1 MKTGRRRNLRRRRAS
16 VHRTP
21 LWITAALLALAVVVT
36 AFHVGRRYS
45 VSHAEPG
52 PARYTVPGTAE
63 RSFWRDPFARLSGP
77 DLPVVEVAIVIDDLG
92 ASLPNALELIDISP
106 KFTLAVLPWQ
116 GASEEI
122 LAEARARGVETIL
135 HQPMEPH
142 ARQPRRIEGML
153 LRRMSAGE
161 IRAVLTENLDRYP
174 GIAGINNHMGSAFT
188 EDRRAMD
195 AVMKVLAERGL
206 VFLDSMTTA
215 RSVGADAA
223 RAARGGSSRPSSPR
237 SFSSA
242 KSNFWKAFPILRS
255 RMSCLALSRW
265 PMAWKTA
272 RADWRRSSSR
282 CTARARCSVSCWRF
296 RSAAERA
303 SRSCFIPA
311 DDRAAALSIP
321 ASSPFRSS
329 SKACCRP
336 ASASS
341 RA

>member
-63 RSFWRDPFARLSGP
+63 PSFWRDPFARLSGP

-223 RAARGGSSRPSSPR
+223 RAARLEFYRR
-237 SFSSA
+237 DVFLD
-242 KSNFWKAFPILRS
+242 NE
-255 RMSCLALSRW
+255 
-265 PMAWKTA
+265 KTTSYM
-272 RADWRRSSSR
+272 DGMWRRFR
-282 CTARARCSVSCWRF
+282 RRARRQG
-296 RSAAERA
+296 RA
-303 SRSCFIPA
+303 VLIGHGRRETIDYLRRRVPRMEEEGLVLVPLTRLLPEA
-311 DDRAAALSIP
+311 P
-321 ASSPFRSS
+321 GGET
-329 SKACCRP
+329 
-336 ASASS
+336 
-341 RA
+341 